1 VVGKEVSLN
10 HLPQKL
16 DGNIILSPDLH
27 PTFKDLV
34 PSVANVIVRKFK
46 GWVDR
51 DDVKQE
57 CYLWAIGRG
66 QQFTDLL
73 NEENPNKRE
82 QNEKRIAYQMRRVAE
97 RYARKEKASKA
108 GYHISDEAF
117 YDTTTIAQLIPFVIA
132 SVVDGTVLE
141 QAQEMIND
149 GQPRKQSTPAEGG
162 NLLAILID
170 IKKSYL
176 KLEQEDKT
184 ILQMR
189 YHDNLTLQQIAQY
202 LECATSTADRRCTSA
217 LRRLQDKLGGDT
229 PWS

>member
-1 VVGKEVSLN
+1 MTPE
-10 HLPQKL
+10 
-16 DGNIILSPDLH
+16 LH
-27 PTFKDLV
+27 PTLYDLV
-34 PSVANVIVRKFK
+34 PSVSYVISRKFK
-46 GWVDR
+46 GWVET
-51 DDVKQE
+51 DDIKQE

-73 NEENPNKRE
+73 NEPEPNKRE
-82 QNEKRIAYQMRRVAE
+82 QNEKRIAYQMRRMGE
-97 RYARKEKASKA
+97 RFARKQKAAKA
-108 GYHISDEAF
+108 GYHTSDEAY

-132 SVVDGTVLE
+132 SVIDGTVLE

-170 IKKSYL
+170 IKKAFI

-189 YHDNLTLQQIAQY
+189 YHDNFTLSQIAQY
-202 LECATSTADRRCTSA
+202 LECAISTADRRSTSA
-217 LRRLQDKLGGDT
+217 LRRLQDKLGGET
-229 PWS
+229 PWA

>member
-1 VVGKEVSLN
+1 M
-10 HLPQKL
+10 
-16 DGNIILSPDLH
+16 SPELH
-27 PTFKDLV
+27 PTLYDLV
-34 PSVANVIVRKFK
+34 PSVSYVISRKFK
-46 GWVDR
+46 GWVET
-51 DDVKQE
+51 DDIKQE

-73 NEENPNKRE
+73 NEPEPNKRE
-82 QNEKRIAYQMRRVAE
+82 QNEKRIAYQMRRMGE
-97 RYARKEKASKA
+97 RFARKQKAAKA
-108 GYHISDEAF
+108 GYHTSDEAY

-132 SVVDGTVLE
+132 SVIDGTVLE

-170 IKKSYL
+170 IKKAFI

-189 YHDNLTLQQIAQY
+189 YHDNFTLQQIAQY

-217 LRRLQDKLGGDT
+217 LRRLQDKLGGES
-229 PWS
+229 PWQ

>member
-1 VVGKEVSLN
+1 MTPE
-10 HLPQKL
+10 
-16 DGNIILSPDLH
+16 LH

-51 DDVKQE
+51 EDVKQE

-97 RYARKEKASKA
+97 RYARREKASKA

-117 YDTTTIAQLIPFVIA
+117 YDTATIAQLIPFVIA
-132 SVVDGTVLE
+132 SVIDGTVLE

-149 GQPRKQSTPAEGG
+149 GTPRKQSTPAEGG

-170 IKKSYL
+170 IKKCFL

-189 YHDNLTLQQIAQY
+189 YHDNFTLQQIGQY

-217 LRRLQDKLGGDT
+217 LRRLQDKLGGNT
-229 PWS
+229 PWG

>member
-1 VVGKEVSLN
+1 MTPE
-10 HLPQKL
+10 
-16 DGNIILSPDLH
+16 LH
-27 PTFKDLV
+27 PTLYDLV
-34 PSVANVIVRKFK
+34 PSVSYVISRKFK
-46 GWVDR
+46 GWVET
-51 DDVKQE
+51 DDIKQE

-73 NEENPNKRE
+73 NEPEPNKRE
-82 QNEKRIAYQMRRVAE
+82 QNEKRIAYQMRRMGE
-97 RYARKEKASKA
+97 RFARKQKAAKA
-108 GYHISDEAF
+108 GYHTSDEAY

-132 SVVDGTVLE
+132 SVIDGTVLE

-170 IKKSYL
+170 IKKAFI

-189 YHDNLTLQQIAQY
+189 YHDNFTLQQIAQY

-217 LRRLQDKLGGDT
+217 LRRLQDRLGGES
-229 PWS
+229 PWQ

>member
-1 VVGKEVSLN
+1 MTPE
-10 HLPQKL
+10 
-16 DGNIILSPDLH
+16 LH
-27 PTFKDLV
+27 PTFYDLV
-34 PSVANVIVRKFK
+34 PSVAYIISRKFK
-46 GWVDR
+46 GWVEPQDI
-51 DDVKQE
+51 KQE

-73 NEENPNKRE
+73 NEPETNKRE
-82 QNEKRIAYQMRRVAE
+82 QNEKRIAYQMRRMAE

-108 GYHISDEAF
+108 GYHTSDEAF

-149 GQPRKQSTPAEGG
+149 GTPRKQSTPAEGG

-170 IKKSYL
+170 IKKSFI
-176 KLEQEDKT
+176 KLQPEDKT

-189 YHDNLTLQQIAQY
+189 YHENLTLQQVAQY

-217 LRRLQDKLGGDT
+217 LRRLQDKLGGET

>member
-1 VVGKEVSLN
+1 MTPE
-10 HLPQKL
+10 
-16 DGNIILSPDLH
+16 LH

-51 DDVKQE
+51 EDVKQE

-97 RYARKEKASKA
+97 RYARREKASKA

-117 YDTTTIAQLIPFVIA
+117 YDTATIAQLIPFVIA
-132 SVVDGTVLE
+132 SVIDGTVLE

-149 GQPRKQSTPAEGG
+149 GTPRKQSTPAEGG

-170 IKKSYL
+170 IKKCFL

-189 YHDNLTLQQIAQY
+189 YHDNLTLQQIGQY

-217 LRRLQDKLGGDT
+217 LRRLQDKLGGNT
-229 PWS
+229 PWG

>member
-1 VVGKEVSLN
+1 MKPE
-10 HLPQKL
+10 
-16 DGNIILSPDLH
+16 LH
-27 PTFKDLV
+27 PTLYELV
-34 PSVANVIVRKFK
+34 PSVSFVISRKFK
-46 GWVDR
+46 NWIDPE
-51 DDVKQE
+51 DIKQE

-73 NEENPNKRE
+73 NEPDYNKRVH
-82 QNEKRIAYQMRRVAE
+82 NEKRIAYQMQRMAE
-97 RYARKEKASKA
+97 RFARKEKARKA
-108 GYHISDEAF
+108 GYKTTDEAF

-132 SVVDGTVLE
+132 SIVEGTVLE

-149 GQPRKQSTPAEGG
+149 GTPRKQSTPAEGG

-170 IKKSYL
+170 IKKAYL
-176 KLEQEDKT
+176 KLGQEDKT

-189 YHDNLTLQQIAQY
+189 YHDNYTLQQVSQY

-217 LRRLQDKLGGDT
+217 LRKLQDKLGGQT

>member
-1 VVGKEVSLN
+1 MTPE
-10 HLPQKL
+10 
-16 DGNIILSPDLH
+16 LH

-51 DDVKQE
+51 EDVKQE

-97 RYARKEKASKA
+97 RYARREKASKA

-117 YDTTTIAQLIPFVIA
+117 YDTATIAQLIPFVIA
-132 SVVDGTVLE
+132 SVIDGTVLE

-149 GQPRKQSTPAEGG
+149 GTPRKQSTPAEGG

-170 IKKSYL
+170 IKKCYL

-189 YHDNLTLQQIAQY
+189 YHDNLTLQQIGQY

-217 LRRLQDKLGGDT
+217 LRRLQDKLGGNT
-229 PWS
+229 PWG

>member
-1 VVGKEVSLN
+1 MTPE
-10 HLPQKL
+10 
-16 DGNIILSPDLH
+16 LH
-27 PTFKDLV
+27 PTLYELV
-34 PSVANVIVRKFK
+34 PSVSYVISRKFK
-46 GWVDR
+46 GWVET
-51 DDVKQE
+51 DDIKQE

-73 NEENPNKRE
+73 NEPEPNKRE
-82 QNEKRIAYQMRRVAE
+82 QNEKRIAWQMRRMGE
-97 RYARKEKASKA
+97 RFARKQKAAKA
-108 GYHISDEAF
+108 GYHTSDEAY

-132 SVVDGTVLE
+132 SVIDGTVLE

-170 IKKSYL
+170 IKKAFI

-189 YHDNLTLQQIAQY
+189 YHDNFTLQQIAQY

-217 LRRLQDKLGGDT
+217 LRRLQDKLGGES
-229 PWS
+229 PWN

>member
-1 VVGKEVSLN
+1 MTFE
-10 HLPQKL
+10 
-16 DGNIILSPDLH
+16 LH

-217 LRRLQDKLGGDT
+217 LRRLQDTLGGDT

>member
-1 VVGKEVSLN
+1 MTPE
-10 HLPQKL
+10 
-16 DGNIILSPDLH
+16 LH
-27 PTFKDLV
+27 PTLYDLV
-34 PSVANVIVRKFK
+34 PSVSYVISRKFK
-46 GWVDR
+46 GWVET
-51 DDVKQE
+51 DDIKQE

-73 NEENPNKRE
+73 NEPEPNKRE
-82 QNEKRIAYQMRRVAE
+82 QNEKRIAYQMRRMGE
-97 RYARKEKASKA
+97 RFARKQKAAKA
-108 GYHISDEAF
+108 GYHTSDEAY

-132 SVVDGTVLE
+132 SVIDGTVLE

-170 IKKSYL
+170 IKKAFI

-189 YHDNLTLQQIAQY
+189 YHDNFTLQQIAQY

-217 LRRLQDKLGGDT
+217 LRRLQDKLGGES
-229 PWS
+229 PWQ